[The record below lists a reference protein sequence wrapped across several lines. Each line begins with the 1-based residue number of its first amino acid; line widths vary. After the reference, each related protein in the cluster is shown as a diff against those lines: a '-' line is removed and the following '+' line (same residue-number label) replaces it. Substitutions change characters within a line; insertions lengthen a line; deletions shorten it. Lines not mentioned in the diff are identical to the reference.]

1 MDKGTLILII
11 NGLMAIIIGLISFII
26 NQMLSEIKLLRQRVH
41 DALNHIAGIEAML
54 NMRKTDRMTAYDGT
68 KDSRH
73 KK

>member
-11 NGLMAIIIGLISFII
+11 NGLMAIIIALGSFVIK
-26 NQMLSEIKLLRQRVH
+26 QMLDEIKLLRQRVH
-41 DALNHIAGIEAML
+41 DALNHIAGIEAVL

-68 KDSRH
+68 QDSRR